1 VGGSP
6 VAILRGAERRG
17 LRTSGRAPLVLA
29 QAQRSAPRLPAPE
42 AALRVQPRESLG
54 GRGGVACRRVPA
66 PSNRWPVGR
75 GRGEGA
81 APSARAARCGVRGG
95 GACGCGGTLP
105 SGVRGAPGSH
115 VPQWLP
121 LLRLFAPVERR
132 QRERPS
138 AGPSRGRLLRPH
150 TPPLVAA
157 AALLLLAAAP
167 RPPPPLALRP
177 PRPLGLAVPASG
189 SSRLPVPAPRPPGL
203 TVSDPRPPGL
213 AIPSAGSSWLPVP
226 AARPSRLP
234 VATAEPATLPTWPG
248 WLPRQHSRRVP
259 RRLRPGRPRRPSR
272 RRRRQSGNP
281 TLRPCCPHVPSPRAL
296 RPESECPSL
305 PRSLTVLG
313 ASFTQ

>member
-1 VGGSP
+1 MGGSP

-189 SSRLPVPAPRPPGL
+189 SSRLPVSAPRPP
-203 TVSDPRPPGL
+203 
-213 AIPSAGSSWLPVP
+213 
-226 AARPSRLP
+226 RLP

-305 PRSLTVLG
+305 PRSLTVLA